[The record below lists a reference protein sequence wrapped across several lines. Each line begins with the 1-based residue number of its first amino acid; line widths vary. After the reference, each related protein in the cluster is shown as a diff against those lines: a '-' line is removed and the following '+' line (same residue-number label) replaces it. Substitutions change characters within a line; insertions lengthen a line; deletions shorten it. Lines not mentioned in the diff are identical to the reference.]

1 MRFVETMSFTED
13 DWQVPK
19 PNVKERIEVM
29 FNNDLLSDVKFI
41 VGKWSGDFK
50 SRKVEEIPAHKFVLS
65 ISSAVFFD
73 MFQTPETSDVIEL
86 SDYEYESLLEMLRY
100 IYTDEVIL
108 SGSNVMEVLHL
119 SRRYKLP
126 ILSDKCT
133 EFLRKNLNVSNVIN
147 FLKQAQNDQEEGVV
161 ASCWEVIGKHTS
173 EVIKLDEFTTIDKVT
188 LETLVERDSLSV
200 SEVELFEAVNCWAN
214 NQCEIQGLLPNGKLK
229 RGLLGEQIV
238 KNIRYPI
245 MKEEEFANVVLECN
259 ILSPKECFDIIKHF
273 SSVLNST
280 LGFKQERRVG
290 VDRKQLCRFDAVV
303 DYGWF
308 YGPGKKDSIV
318 FSVDQTIVL
327 YGICFCGNQNE
338 KYSLHLKVTDLS
350 CSSVV
355 GNRIG
360 CFSSQ
365 NLPYKSSSYW
375 GFEVLFDIP
384 IIIQKSIRYS
394 VEAAISGSFSWRGL
408 GGENTIQCSGVCF
421 NFENSGQS
429 NNGTSVMKG
438 QFPGFLF
445 SIE

>member
-1 MRFVETMSFTED
+1 
-13 DWQVPK
+13 
-19 PNVKERIEVM
+19 M

-50 SRKVEEIPAHKFVLS
+50 SRKVQEIPAHKFVLS
-65 ISSAVFFD
+65 VSSAVFFD
-73 MFQTPETSDVIEL
+73 MFQTPETSGVIKL
-86 SDYEYESLLEMLRY
+86 SDCEYESLLEMLRY

-119 SRRYKLP
+119 SRRYKLHL
-126 ILSDKCT
+126 LSEKCT
-133 EFLRKNLNVSNVIN
+133 EFLRKNLNASNVIN
-147 FLKQAQNDQEEGVV
+147 VLKQAKNDQEEGVE
-161 ASCWEVIGKHTS
+161 ANCWEVIDKHSS
-173 EVIKLDEFTTIDKVT
+173 EVIKLDEFTTIDQVT
-188 LETLVERDSLSV
+188 LETLVKRDSLSV
-200 SEVELFEAVNCWAN
+200 SEAELFEAVNSWAN

-229 RGLLGEQIV
+229 RSLLGEQIV
-238 KNIRYPI
+238 KSIRYPV
-245 MKEEEFANVVLECN
+245 MKEEEFASVVLESN

-273 SSVLNST
+273 SSVLTST
-280 LGFKQERRVG
+280 LGFKQEKRG
-290 VDRKQLCRFDAVV
+290 GLDRKQLGRFDAVV

-318 FSVDQTIVL
+318 FSVDQTIKL

-338 KYSLHLKVTDLS
+338 KYSLHLKVTDVS

-355 GNRIG
+355 GTRIG

-365 NLPYKSSSYW
+365 NLPYKSSCYW
-375 GFEVLFDIP
+375 GFEVFFDAP
-384 IIIQKSIRYS
+384 IVIEKSIRYS
-394 VEAAISGSFSWRGL
+394 VDAVISGRFSWRGL
-408 GGENTIQCSGVCF
+408 GGQNTIQCSGVCF

-429 NNGTSVMKG
+429 DNGTSVMKG

>member
-1 MRFVETMSFTED
+1 
-13 DWQVPK
+13 
-19 PNVKERIEVM
+19 M

-41 VGKWSGDFK
+41 VRKWSGDFK
-50 SRKVEEIPAHKFVLS
+50 QSKVAEIPAHKFVLS

-73 MFQTPETSDVIEL
+73 MFQTPETSDVIQL
-86 SDYEYESLLEMLRY
+86 SDYEYESLMEMLRY

-108 SGSNVMEVLHL
+108 TGSNVMEVLHL

-126 ILSDKCT
+126 LLSDKCT
-133 EFLRKNLNVSNVIN
+133 EFLRKNLNALNVIN
-147 FLKQAQNDQEEGVV
+147 FLKQAKYDQEEGVE
-161 ASCWEVIGKHTS
+161 ASCWEVIDKYTS

-188 LETLVERDSLSV
+188 LETLVKRDSLSV
-200 SEVELFEAVNCWAN
+200 SEVELFEAVNSWAN
-214 NQCEIQGLLPNGKLK
+214 NQCEKQGFLPNGKLK
-229 RGLLGEQIV
+229 RSLLGEAIV

-245 MKEEEFANVVLECN
+245 MKEEEFANVVLESN
-259 ILSPKECFDIIKHF
+259 VLSPKECFDIIKHF
-273 SSVLNST
+273 SSVLTST
-280 LGFKQERRVG
+280 LGFKQEKRG
-290 VDRKQLCRFDAVV
+290 ALDKKQLCRFDAVV

-318 FSVDQTIVL
+318 FSVDQTIIL
-327 YGICFCGNQNE
+327 YGIFFCGNQNE

-360 CFSSQ
+360 CFPSQ

-375 GFEVLFDIP
+375 GFEVLFDAP
-384 IIIQKSIRYS
+384 IMIENSTRYS
-394 VEAAISGSFSWRGL
+394 VEATISGNFSWRGL
-408 GGENTIQCSGVCF
+408 GGEKTIQCSGVCF

-429 NNGTSVMKG
+429 DNGTSVEKG

-445 SIE
+445 SILNN